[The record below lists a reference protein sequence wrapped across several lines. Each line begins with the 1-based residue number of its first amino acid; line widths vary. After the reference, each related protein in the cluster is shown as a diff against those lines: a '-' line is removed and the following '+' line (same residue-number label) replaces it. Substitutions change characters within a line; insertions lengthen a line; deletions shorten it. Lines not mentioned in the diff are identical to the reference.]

1 MWERLDVLVD
11 GRVGSKRPAF
21 AECLR
26 EWLTARLEKV
36 EVDVTGEE
44 VVGGSVRGEGPL
56 RGIPSMGECALA
68 TERAAD
74 TAVDRVG
81 REKFWGLLAL
91 TAPPEVKLV

>member
-21 AECLR
+21 CECLR

-36 EVDVTGEE
+36 DVAGEE

-56 RGIPSMGECALA
+56 RGIASMGECAPA

-74 TAVDRVG
+74 RAVDRVG